1 MLQERFDDWNNIVYF
16 VDDKTDFGYGGFG
29 DDNYIETDVDSDGNL
44 CVYVD
49 ETELPQLSR
58 SFDDEIG
65 YLADMLKNGQG
76 GVDDSDNW
84 FYVVLKDGKMID
96 SEDIDYD
103 TLEFSSFVRNGK
115 RYYKCNAFDFKK
127 IIGIWTFEMGWQFVA
142 YDTTQPNN
150 ITIVAQKFE
159 LPLI

>member
-1 MLQERFDDWNNIVYF
+1 MLQERFNDWDNVVYF
-16 VDDKTDFGYGGFG
+16 FDDTTDFGYEF
-29 DDNYIETDVDSDGNL
+29 DDGVDFHTETDSDGNL

-65 YLADMLKNGQG
+65 YLAQMLENRQG
-76 GVDDSDNW
+76 YDGDGDNW
-84 FYVVLKDGKMID
+84 FCIVLRDGTLID
-96 SEDIDYD
+96 SRDIDYD
-103 TLEFSSFVRNGK
+103 ELEFSGFVRNGK

-127 IIGIWTFEMGWQFVA
+127 IIGVWTFEVGWQFVA
-142 YDTTQPNN
+142 YDTNPNN
-150 ITIVAQKFE
+150 IKLVAEKFE

>member
-1 MLQERFDDWNNIVYF
+1 MLQERFNDWDNVVYF
-16 VDDKTDFGYGGFG
+16 FDDTTDFGYEFADGVDFHT
-29 DDNYIETDVDSDGNL
+29 ETDSDGNL

-49 ETELPQLSR
+49 EAELPQLSR

-65 YLADMLKNGQG
+65 YLAQMLENRQG
-76 GVDDSDNW
+76 NDGDGDNW
-84 FYVVLKDGKMID
+84 FYIVLTDGTLID
-96 SEDIDYD
+96 SRDIDYD

-142 YDTTQPNN
+142 YDTNPNN
-150 ITIVAQKFE
+150 INLVAEKFE

>member
-1 MLQERFDDWNNIVYF
+1 MALQERFDDWDNVVYF
-16 VDDKTDFGYGGFG
+16 FDDKTDFGYEFEDGVDFHT
-29 DDNYIETDVDSDGNL
+29 ETDSDGNL

-65 YLADMLKNGQG
+65 YLAQMLENRQG
-76 GVDDSDNW
+76 YDGDSNNR
-84 FYVVLKDGKMID
+84 FSIVLMDGTLID
-96 SEDIDYD
+96 SRDIDYD
-103 TLEFSSFVRNGK
+103 TLEFSSFIRNGK

-127 IIGIWTFEMGWQFVA
+127 IIGIWTFEAGWQFVA
-142 YDTTQPNN
+142 YDTNPNN
-150 ITIVAQKFE
+150 INLVAEKFG

>member
-1 MLQERFDDWNNIVYF
+1 MLQERFDDWNNVVYF

-29 DDNYIETDVDSDGNL
+29 EDDYIETDIDSDGNL

-65 YLADMLKNGQG
+65 YLAQMLENRQG
-76 GVDDSDNW
+76 YDGDGDNW
-84 FYVVLKDGKMID
+84 FYIVLRDGTLID
-96 SEDIDYD
+96 SRDIDYD
-103 TLEFSSFVRNGK
+103 TLEFSGFVRNGK
-115 RYYKCNAFDFKK
+115 RYYKCNVFNFKD
-127 IIGIWTFEMGWQFVA
+127 IVGVWTFEVGWQFVA
-142 YDTTQPNN
+142 YDTNPNN
-150 ITIVAQKFE
+150 INLVAEKFG